1 MTKDRKY
8 ILITSDKETE
18 KLFEELEIDGNEVI
32 MNAFIYCFNKKDKDE
47 YYEWAKNFKKTNLGQ
62 HIYTTP

>member
-1 MTKDRKY
+1 VTKDRKY

-47 YYEWAKNFKKTNLGQ
+47 YYQWAKNF
-62 HIYTTP
+62 